1 MIHIARRLL
10 FAFFVSGAI
19 SIVFSQDRYQGRIL
33 EKGASSK
40 DQSHWIMLLQYDL
53 YYLGYGVY
61 FEQYGGVTGDY
72 REETVRAV
80 KAFQYDHGLIADG
93 VMARKTAME
102 VERALEASD
111 LGKNWK
117 LFDPMRYKGQRIR
130 KGDMDE
136 LTKNTVSQLRGDLT
150 LIGYNVSGDPRGVFG
165 EETEKA
171 LKSFQEVNLLPN
183 SGILDDRTVITLAE
197 KICVL
202 GKK

>member
-1 MIHIARRLL
+1 MIHVVRQLMVI
-10 FAFFVSGAI
+10 FFVSGSFI
-19 SIVFSQDRYQGRIL
+19 MVFSQDRYQGRIL

-40 DQSHWIMLLQYDL
+40 DQTPWIMLLQYDL

-61 FEQYGGVTGDY
+61 FDQYGGVTGDY
-72 REETVRAV
+72 QEETARAV

-102 VERALEASD
+102 IERSLEASD

-130 KGDMDE
+130 KGDLDE
-136 LTKNTVSQLRGDLT
+136 LTKNAVSQLRGDLT

-171 LKSFQEVNLLPN
+171 LKSFQEVNLLPTT
-183 SGILDDRTVITLAE
+183 GILDDRTVITLAE
-197 KICVL
+197 KICML